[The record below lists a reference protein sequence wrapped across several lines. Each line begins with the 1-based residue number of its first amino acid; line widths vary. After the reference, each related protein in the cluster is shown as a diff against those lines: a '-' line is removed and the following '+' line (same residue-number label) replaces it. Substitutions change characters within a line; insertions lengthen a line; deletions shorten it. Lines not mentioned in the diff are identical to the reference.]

1 MNAKT
6 LTALIA
12 LTATF
17 TASSAAFAGDAADM
31 QAALGSA
38 DLSGSWVDLK
48 PIGVVTTDTSGYVG
62 LKPIGYLATAADGS
76 VSLKPIGHEYQG
88 DVYDFTW
95 TVDPADVSTSTAAVA
110 ADYEALEPVAVI
122 TLMGQDGY
130 DGSEIGLKPIGII
143 EDQGGYADLEPI
155 GLETLDSGSVSLE
168 PIGRDSSPIGLKP
181 IGYGT
186 VDSMGYVELGDMGD
200 VNVQSDGTV
209 DVPVSTSTRS
219 TRDSTSS
226 YTTYTTRSR

>member
-1 MNAKT
+1 MLT
-6 LTALIA
+6 LPPSVRIHLAVEPVNLRMS
-12 LTATF
+12 F
-17 TASSAAFAGDAADM
+17 RG
-31 QAALGSA
+31 
-38 DLSGSWVDLK
+38 LSGLVRQRL
-48 PIGVVTTDTSGYVG
+48 
-62 LKPIGYLATAADGS
+62 
-76 VSLKPIGHEYQG
+76 Q
-88 DVYDFTW
+88 
-95 TVDPADVSTSTAAVA
+95 
-110 ADYEALEPVAVI
+110 VI

-143 EDQGGYADLEPI
+143 EDQGGYADLKPI
-155 GLETLDSGSVSLE
+155 GLETLDSGSVSLK